1 MSEKIV
7 EIIHGLNDKAA
18 LKQYIY
24 QQCLGHFDNLKLLSG
39 DVVERIIPAV
49 VKKNPAVEVS
59 IHDINEFEFHLKFSG
74 DTLVFQMHTN
84 IFSFPP
90 NHEVNKSPYIVEDG
104 YRGYFGVIYIYNFL
118 SDSIKYARLE
128 DEGYLL
134 GRIFINFENHFYVD
148 GQRQLDFLYKDVA
161 KNFISDEILEV
172 ILEQSM
178 LYALEFDLYVPPV
191 DMVQTIKI
199 GQSLRVQ
206 GFNQMATGK
215 RIGFKKA

>member
-1 MSEKIV
+1 MSEKIE
-7 EIIHGLNDKAA
+7 EIIRGLNDKAA

-24 QQCLGHFDNLKLLSG
+24 QQCLGHFNNLKLLSG
-39 DVVERIIPAV
+39 DVVERIIPSV
-49 VKKNPAVEVS
+49 VEKNPAVEVN
-59 IHDINEFEFHLKFSG
+59 IKEVNEFEFHLKFSG

-90 NHEVNKSPYIVEDG
+90 NHEVSKSPYITEDPH
-104 YRGYFGVIYIYNFL
+104 RGYFGVVYIYNFL
-118 SDSIKYARLE
+118 SDSIKYARLD

-161 KNFISDEILEV
+161 KNVITNEILEV

-215 RIGFKKA
+215 RIGFNKV

>member
-24 QQCLGHFDNLKLLSG
+24 QQCLGHFNNLKLLSG

-49 VKKNPAVEVS
+49 VEKNPAVEVN
-59 IHDINEFEFHLKFSG
+59 IKDVNEFEFHLKFSG

-90 NHEVNKSPYIVEDG
+90 NHEVNKSPYIVEDP

-161 KNFISDEILEV
+161 KNVIKDEILEV

-215 RIGFKKA
+215 RIGFNKA